1 MNKCSYSE
9 AVVRVLDSYRQVKRE
24 RKRDMRKKE
33 KTGSVSAY
41 MNQFGKYFQKNWQL
55 YIIFLLPGLLLT
67 LIFKYLP
74 MLGIIIAF
82 EEYSPF
88 LGYFDSKWIGAYNF
102 KRLFSSTEFLRLLV
116 NTLKLSGYNLLWS
129 FFPPI
134 ILALLLNRVRSA
146 RIKRNAQLVFYL
158 PYFISTIVLAGMIRL
173 FFSPVGPINAIFGT
187 SIDFMSESKWF
198 RSLYI
203 GSGIW
208 QTIGWSS
215 IIYTSTL
222 AGVSQDLIEAAKID
236 GATIIQQIRNVE
248 LPALKPVIVIQFILS
263 AGNIMS
269 IGFEKVYAMQTD
281 LNKITS
287 DIIPTYVYR
296 LGLEMG
302 DYGYSTAVGL
312 FNSIVNLILLVAV
325 NYVVSKLKD
334 SQITPDQP
342 FSRPVKR
349 FFPLFICQFP
359 RSSSPR
365 KKRSGKGRD
374 KPSSAGSQMC
384 YDTGLPEILKIPD
397 PHKPE

>member
-1 MNKCSYSE
+1 MFTNVNIIKLKNKKEEKKTLKITNKNYTNKQNTQKHIDKTKKNGIMDLTNNNLYVNKCSYPK

-41 MNQFGKYFQKNWQL
+41 MNQFGKYFRKNWQL

-88 LGYFDSKWIGAYNF
+88 LGYFNSKWIGAYNF
-102 KRLFSSTEFLRLLV
+102 KRLFSSTEFLRLLF

-325 NYVVSKLKD
+325 NYVVSKLNE
-334 SQITPDQP
+334 
-342 FSRPVKR
+342 
-349 FFPLFICQFP
+349 
-359 RSSSPR
+359 
-365 KKRSGKGRD
+365 GE
-374 KPSSAGSQMC
+374 
-384 YDTGLPEILKIPD
+384 GL
-397 PHKPE
+397 

>member
-1 MNKCSYSE
+1 MNKCSYPE
-9 AVVRVLDSYRQVKRE
+9 AVVRLLDSYRQVKRE

-41 MNQFGKYFQKNWQL
+41 MNQFGKYFRKNWQL

-146 RIKRNAQLVFYL
+146 KIKRNAQLVFYL

-312 FNSIVNLILLVAV
+312 FNSVVNLILLVAV
-325 NYVVSKLKD
+325 NYVVSKLNE
-334 SQITPDQP
+334 
-342 FSRPVKR
+342 
-349 FFPLFICQFP
+349 
-359 RSSSPR
+359 
-365 KKRSGKGRD
+365 GE
-374 KPSSAGSQMC
+374 
-384 YDTGLPEILKIPD
+384 GL
-397 PHKPE
+397 